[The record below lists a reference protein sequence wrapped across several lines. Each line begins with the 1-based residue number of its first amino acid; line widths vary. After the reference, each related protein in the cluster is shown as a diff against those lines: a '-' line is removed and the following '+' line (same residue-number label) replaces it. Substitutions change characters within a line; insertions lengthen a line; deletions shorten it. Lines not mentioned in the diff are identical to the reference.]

1 MCSVTVTIRNVTLTG
16 RMDCMSILQ
25 YMSKGS
31 KVPPVNVMVMVTEL
45 FGVNRPLVP
54 GLVHICI
61 WL

>member
-1 MCSVTVTIRNVTLTG
+1 MFCHRHHNKFYVDGQNGCIP
-16 RMDCMSILQ
+16 ILQ
-25 YMSKGS
+25 CMSKGS
-31 KVPPVNVMVMVTEL
+31 KVPPVNVVVMVMES